1 MPLVTPRRVI
11 GIDTGG
17 TKLLGGVV
25 DQEGTVHVRVHRLFR
40 GASREE
46 ALQIMSDAVEEARAH
61 APDVEAVGFGI
72 PSLVDQVR
80 GTSVTSVHLPIE
92 DVPFRDIMTERI
104 GLPVFMDNDANLAAL
119 VEQRSGAARG
129 ARHVVLL
136 TLGTGIGGGLV
147 LDGHIYRGSMGAG
160 GELGHMVVD
169 LDGPRC
175 GGNCPNR
182 GCLEALVSGTAI
194 GRAGA
199 LAAQRNPGSGL
210 WRSLAEG
217 DDITGQLVT
226 DHAQRGDEVARRVLE
241 RAGRHLGVGIANL
254 VNIFNPEVVVVGGGA
269 VGAGELL
276 LGPARVVV
284 GERALRPSR
293 DLVKIRAAHYG
304 PEAGMLGAALMA
316 LDGLAEREGAG
327 RATAS
332 A

>member
-1 MPLVTPRRVI
+1 MAPRRVI

-92 DVPFRDIMTERI
+92 DVPFRDIMTDRI
-104 GLPVFMDNDANLAAL
+104 GLPVFIDNDGNLAAL
-119 VEQRSGAARG
+119 IEQRSGAARG

-147 LDGHIYRGSMGAG
+147 LDGKLYRGSIGAG

-210 WRSLAEG
+210 WRSLAAG
-217 DDITGQLVT
+217 DDITGRLVT

-304 PEAGMLGAALMA
+304 PEAGMLGAALLA
-316 LDGLAEREGAG
+316 FDGLMEREGAEG
-327 RATAS
+327 AAAS
-332 A
+332 V

>member
-1 MPLVTPRRVI
+1 MI

-25 DQEGTVHVRVHRLFR
+25 DENLTVHTRVHRLFR

-46 ALQIMSDAVEEARAH
+46 ALQIMVDAVEEARAH
-61 APDVEAVGFGI
+61 APDADAVCFGI
-72 PSLVDQVR
+72 PSLVDQKR
-80 GTSVTSVHLPIE
+80 GVSVTSVHLPIE
-92 DVPFRDIMTERI
+92 DVPFRDIMSERI
-104 GLPVFMDNDANLAAL
+104 GLPVYVDNDGNLAAL
-119 VEQRSGAARG
+119 VEQRAGAGRG
-129 ARHVVLL
+129 AQHVVLL

-147 LDGHIYRGSMGAG
+147 LDGRVYRGSMGAG
-160 GELGHMVVD
+160 AELGHMVID

-175 GGNCPNR
+175 QGNCPNR

-199 LAAQRNPGSGL
+199 VAAQRNPGSAL
-210 WRSLAEG
+210 WRALTGG
-217 DDITGQLVT
+217 DDITGRLVT
-226 DHAQRGDEVARRVLE
+226 ELAQDGDEVARRVIE

-276 LGPARVVV
+276 LGPARRMV

-293 DLVKIRAAHYG
+293 DLVRIRAAHYG
-304 PEAGMLGAALMA
+304 PEAGMLGAAVMA
-316 LDGLAEREGAG
+316 LEGPSAPDGLRASTRASSRPGA
-327 RATAS
+327 AA
-332 A
+332 

>member
-1 MPLVTPRRVI
+1 VAAVASRRVI

-25 DQEGTVHVRVHRLFR
+25 DENGTVHARVHRLFR

-46 ALQIMSDAVEEARAH
+46 ALQTMSDAVEEARAH

-72 PSLVDQVR
+72 PSLVDQKR
-80 GTSVTSVHLPIE
+80 GMSVTSVHLPIE
-92 DVPFRDIMTERI
+92 DVPFREIMTERI
-104 GLPVFMDNDANLAAL
+104 GLPVFMDNDGNLAAL

-129 ARHVVLL
+129 AQHVVLL

-147 LDGHIYRGSMGAG
+147 LDGKIYRGSIGAG
-160 GELGHMVVD
+160 AELGHMVID

-175 GGNCPNR
+175 QGNCPNR

-194 GRAGA
+194 GRAGT

-210 WRSLAEG
+210 WRSLAAG
-217 DDITGQLVT
+217 DDITGRLVT
-226 DHAQRGDEVARRVLE
+226 EHAQQGDEVARRVLE

-276 LGPARVVV
+276 LAPARVVV

-293 DLVKIRAAHYG
+293 DLVRIRAAHHG
-304 PEAGMLGAALMA
+304 PEAGMLGAALLA
-316 LDGLAEREGAG
+316 FDGLAERAGVEGAG
-327 RATAS
+327 AA